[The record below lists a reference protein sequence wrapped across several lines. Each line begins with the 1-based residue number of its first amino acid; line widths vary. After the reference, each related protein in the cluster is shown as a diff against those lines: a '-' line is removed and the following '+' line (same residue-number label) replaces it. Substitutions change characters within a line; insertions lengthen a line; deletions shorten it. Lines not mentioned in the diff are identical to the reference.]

1 MEMKTIARPYA
12 KAAFDFAV
20 EKKAVDN
27 WLTMLAFAAQVAK
40 DKQVA
45 DLINSNLNAEKMAD
59 LFLAVC
65 GDQLNEQGQNLIRVM
80 AINGRLSV
88 LPAVVQEF
96 AAMKA
101 DLDREVAVDVTAAA
115 ELTEQQMA
123 KIQASLEKRLD
134 RKVKLNCSV
143 DTALMAGIII
153 RAGDLVID
161 GSVRGRLSR
170 LAETLQS

>member
-27 WLTMLAFAAQVAK
+27 WLTMLTFAAQVAT
-40 DKQVA
+40 DQQVE

-65 GDQLNEQGQNLIRVM
+65 GDQLDEQGQNLIKVM
-80 AINGRLSV
+80 AVNGRLSV
-88 LPAVVQEF
+88 LPAVVLEF
-96 AAMKA
+96 AALKA
-101 DLDREVAVDVTAAA
+101 ELDREVEAEVISAA
-115 ELTEQQMA
+115 ELTKQQMA

-143 DTALMAGIII
+143 DPALMAGIII
-153 RAGDLVID
+153 KAGDLVID

>member
-27 WLTMLAFAAQVAK
+27 WLTMLTFAAQVAS
-40 DKQVA
+40 DQQVE

-65 GDQLNEQGQNLIRVM
+65 GDQLDEQGQNLIKVM
-80 AINGRLSV
+80 AVNGRLSV
-88 LPAVVQEF
+88 LPAVALEF
-96 AAMKA
+96 AALKA
-101 DLDREVAVDVTAAA
+101 EQDREVEADVVSATK
-115 ELTEQQMA
+115 LTKQQMA
-123 KIQASLEKRLD
+123 KIQASLETRLD

-143 DTALMAGIII
+143 DKALMAGIII
-153 RAGDLVID
+153 TAGDLVID

>member
-27 WLTMLAFAAQVAK
+27 WLTMLTFAAQVAT
-40 DKQVA
+40 DQQVE

-65 GDQLNEQGQNLIRVM
+65 GDQLDEQGQNLIKVM
-80 AINGRLSV
+80 AVNGRLSV
-88 LPAVVQEF
+88 LPAVALEF
-96 AAMKA
+96 AALKA
-101 DLDREVAVDVTAAA
+101 ELDREVEADVVSATT
-115 ELTEQQMA
+115 LTKQQMA

-143 DTALMAGIII
+143 DKALMAGIII
-153 RAGDLVID
+153 TAGDLVID

>member
-27 WLTMLAFAAQVAK
+27 WLTMLSFAAEVVQN
-40 DKQVA
+40 KQMDEV
-45 DLINSNLNAEKMAD
+45 INSNLNAEKMAGV
-59 LFLAVC
+59 FLAVC
-65 GDQLNEQGQNLIRVM
+65 GEQLDEQGQNLIKAM
-80 AINGRLSV
+80 AANGRLSV

-101 DLDREVAVDVTAAA
+101 ELDREVEAVVVSAAK
-115 ELTEQQMA
+115 LTKQQMA
-123 KIQASLEKRLD
+123 KIQASLEKRLE

-143 DTALMAGIII
+143 DKSLMAGIII
-153 RAGDLVID
+153 KAGDMVID

>member
-20 EKKAVDN
+20 EKKAVDK
-27 WLTMLAFAAQVAK
+27 WLTMLGFAAEVASDSQVE
-40 DKQVA
+40 

-65 GDQLNEQGQNLIRVM
+65 GDQLDEQGQNLIRVM
-80 AINGRLSV
+80 AVNGRLSV
-88 LPAVVQEF
+88 LPAVVLEF
-96 AAMKA
+96 AALKA
-101 DLDREVAVDVTAAA
+101 EQDREVEANVVSAAK
-115 ELTEQQMA
+115 LTKQQMA

-143 DTALMAGIII
+143 DKALMAGIII
-153 RAGDLVID
+153 TAGDLVID
-161 GSVRGRLSR
+161 GSVRGKLSR

>member
-27 WLTMLAFAAQVAK
+27 WLTMLGFAAQVAT
-40 DKQVA
+40 DKQVE

-59 LFLAVC
+59 VFLAVC
-65 GDQLNEQGQNLIRVM
+65 GEQLDEQGQNLIKVM
-80 AINGRLSV
+80 AVNGRLSV
-88 LPAVVQEF
+88 LPAVVLEF

-101 DLDREVAVDVTAAA
+101 DLDRVVEANVVSAAK
-115 ELTEQQMA
+115 LTKQQMA
-123 KIQASLEKRLD
+123 KIQASLEKRLE

-143 DTALMAGIII
+143 DKKLMAGIII
-153 RAGDLVID
+153 QAGDLVID

>member
-27 WLTMLAFAAQVAK
+27 WLTMLSFAAEVVQN
-40 DKQVA
+40 KQMDEV
-45 DLINSNLNAEKMAD
+45 INGNLNAEKMAD
-59 LFLAVC
+59 VFLAVC
-65 GDQLNEQGQNLIRVM
+65 GEQLDEQGQNLIKAM
-80 AINGRLSV
+80 AANGRLSV
-88 LPAVVQEF
+88 LPAVVLEF

-101 DLDREVAVDVTAAA
+101 ELDREVEADVVSAAK
-115 ELTEQQMA
+115 LTKQQMA
-123 KIQASLEKRLD
+123 KIQASLEKRLE

-143 DTALMAGIII
+143 DKSLMAGIII
-153 RAGDLVID
+153 KAGDMVID

>member
-20 EKKAVDN
+20 EKNAVEH
-27 WLTMLAFAAQVAK
+27 WLSMLTFAAEVARN
-40 DKQVA
+40 DA
-45 DLINSNLNAEKMAD
+45 MTHILSSDLNAEKMAEV
-59 LFLAVC
+59 FLAVC
-65 GDQLNEQGQNLIRVM
+65 GEQLDEQGQNLMKVM
-80 AINGRLSV
+80 AANGRLSV

-96 AAMKA
+96 VLMKA
-101 DLDREVAVDVTAAA
+101 ELDREVEAEVVSAAK
-115 ELTEQQMA
+115 LTKQQVA
-123 KIQASLEKRLD
+123 KIQASLEKRLG

-143 DTALMAGIII
+143 DNSLMAGLIIK
-153 RAGDLVID
+153 AGDMVID

>member
-27 WLTMLAFAAQVAK
+27 WLTMLGFAAQVAS
-40 DKQVA
+40 DQQVE

-65 GDQLNEQGQNLIRVM
+65 GDQLDEQGQNLIRVM
-80 AINGRLSV
+80 AVNGRLSV
-88 LPAVVQEF
+88 LPAVVLEF
-96 AAMKA
+96 AALKA
-101 DLDREVAVDVTAAA
+101 ELDREVEAEVISAAK
-115 ELTEQQMA
+115 LTKQQMA

-143 DTALMAGIII
+143 DPALMAGIII
-153 RAGDLVID
+153 KAGDLVID

>member
-27 WLTMLAFAAQVAK
+27 WLTMLTFAAQVAQ
-40 DKQVA
+40 DKQVE

-65 GDQLNEQGQNLIRVM
+65 GDQLDEQGQNLIKVM
-80 AINGRLSV
+80 AVNGRLSV
-88 LPAVVQEF
+88 LPAVALEF
-96 AAMKA
+96 AELKA
-101 DLDREVAVDVTAAA
+101 ELGREVEASVVSAAK
-115 ELTEQQMA
+115 LTKQQMA

-143 DTALMAGIII
+143 DKKLMAGIII
-153 RAGDLVID
+153 QAGDLVID